1 MRKERSNIRHIMW
14 RKRVDKSLL
23 KDGTTPIPLW
33 LAKQWKLNEI
43 FNFESGTVIVA
54 IKTSHKYLG
63 ELSLINNPNRFQ
75 YRLTFY
81 EPVRTQLRNTY
92 HHSYQTLVLDNQKKE
107 TLEFLDI
114 EFDQNKKTFIL
125 VSWYLSE

>member
-1 MRKERSNIRHIMW
+1 MW

-43 FNFESGTVIVA
+43 FNFESGTEIVA

-75 YRLTFY
+75 YRLTLH

-114 EFDQNKKTFIL
+114 EFDQKKKTFIL